1 MFTSFFYTMRSNGL
15 NISTTEWLTLMDAL
29 DKDLAHSNFTDFYYL
44 CRTIFVKNEGDYDK
58 LDASFLEYFKNIKD
72 KKLNLDQINEW
83 LHTDSEMGEMTDPD
97 RYVDTRSEREA
108 AEVHRM
114 FRERLAEQ
122 NSEHNGGK
130 YWIGSGGGSEFGR
143 NGRVAGGIKIGDQ
156 AGMKTAFA
164 VMGER
169 RYKDFRRDTKLTM
182 RQFQVAL
189 RELRQYS
196 RKLDLPK
203 TELDIDGTI
212 DSTCNQG
219 GYLKLEFQQPRKNT
233 VKLMLLFDSG
243 GSMYPYSEL
252 CNQLFQAVHKANHFK
267 DVKTFYFHNC
277 IYAKLYKTP
286 ECASGDWIDTTWA
299 FRNYDKDYKVII
311 VGDAGMAPEEFK
323 DKNGNYSGPNGGL
336 SGKEWIELFKKK
348 YPHSIWLNPS
358 YHYGD
363 LNNMY
368 WMESERVIR
377 ENIDMFPLTVD
388 GLKRGIKTL
397 MYDKKK

>member
-267 DVKTFYFHNC
+267 DVKTFYFHNT
-277 IYAKLYKTP
+277 I
-286 ECASGDWIDTTWA
+286 
-299 FRNYDKDYKVII
+299 
-311 VGDAGMAPEEFK
+311 
-323 DKNGNYSGPNGGL
+323 
-336 SGKEWIELFKKK
+336 
-348 YPHSIWLNPS
+348 SISNTS
-358 YHYGD
+358 ITFYY
-363 LNNMY
+363 
-368 WMESERVIR
+368 
-377 ENIDMFPLTVD
+377 
-388 GLKRGIKTL
+388 
-397 MYDKKK
+397 